1 MATSRGYNS
10 YRGRTPL
17 WKKLLVIVLILV
29 ILAAGTFLFLQ
40 KYLVY
45 DDSGQM
51 RLDLPW
57 SHEEPP
63 SSSADPAPSQ
73 GEPDDT
79 DLIIQEPESPAVR
92 GVLLSGDSAGWQT
105 AVNGLEAAGENA
117 FAVTVKETGGRLCYL
132 SQVAGA
138 SAAGTAAETDG
149 VLRQLL
155 RGGTYAIARISCFR
169 DGLRANADIE
179 GMGLKNT
186 GGYIFYD
193 GNNENW
199 LDPGKEAARKYLCD
213 IAAECAAM
221 GFDEI
226 LLTDFTY
233 PTVGKVNKIDYGA
246 TEQAANLQAFLQE
259 MAAVLPEDV
268 KLSVELPAQLLA
280 EGTDPV
286 AGLNLAEIT
295 EQADAV
301 YAVTT
306 EEEAAALAQQLS
318 AVSEDALLIPE
329 LAAAPAGDVLKTWLL
344 LP

>member
-29 ILAAGTFLFLQ
+29 ILAACAFLFLQ

-63 SSSADPAPSQ
+63 SDGPDPSQ

-79 DLIIQEPESPAVR
+79 DLIIQEPETPAVR
-92 GVLLSGDSAGWQT
+92 GILLSGDSAGWQT
-105 AVNGLEAAGENA
+105 AVNGLEAAGETA

-132 SQVAGA
+132 SQVAGV
-138 SAAGTAAETDG
+138 SAAEAAAETDG

-155 RGGTYAIARISCFR
+155 SSEAYAIARISCFR

-186 GGYIFYD
+186 GGYVFYD

-199 LDPGKEAARKYLCD
+199 LDPGKEAARRYLCD

-246 TEQAANLQAFLQE
+246 TEQAANLQSFLRE
-259 MAAVLPEDV
+259 MAAILPENV
-268 KLSVELPAQLLA
+268 KLSVELPAQLIA

-295 EQADAV
+295 EQVDAV
-301 YAVTT
+301 YAAAA
-306 EEEAAALAQQLS
+306 EEEAAALAEQLS
-318 AVSEDALLIPE
+318 AVSEDTLLIPE
-329 LAAAPAGDVLKTWLL
+329 LAAAPTGGILKAWLI

>member
-1 MATSRGYNS
+1 MSKGYNS

-17 WKKLLVIVLILV
+17 WKKLLVVVLILV

-51 RLDLPW
+51 RLELPW

-63 SSSADPAPSQ
+63 SDSVDPSED
-73 GEPDDT
+73 EPDDA
-79 DLIIQEPESPAVR
+79 DLIIQEPETPVVR
-92 GVLLSGDSAGWQT
+92 GILLPGGSVGWQT
-105 AVNGLEAAGENA
+105 AVDGLKAAGETA
-117 FAVTVKETGGRLCYL
+117 FAVTVKEPGGRLHYL
-132 SQVAGA
+132 SQAAGA
-138 SAAGTAAETDG
+138 SAADDAAEADG

-155 RGGTYAIARISCFR
+155 NGGTYAIARISCFR
-169 DGLRANADIE
+169 DGLRANADME

-199 LDPGKEAARKYLCD
+199 LDPGKEAARRYLCD

-233 PTVGKVNKIDYGA
+233 PTVGKLNKIDYGA
-246 TEQAANLQAFLQE
+246 AEQTANLQAFLQE
-259 MAAVLPEDV
+259 MAKVLPENV
-268 KLSVELPAQLLA
+268 KLSVELPARLIT
-280 EGTDPV
+280 EGADMA

-295 EQADAV
+295 EQVDAV

-306 EEEAAALAQQLS
+306 ETGAAALAEQLS
-318 AVSEDALLIPE
+318 AVSEDVLFIPE
-329 LAAAPAGDVLKTWLL
+329 LAAAPAGGILKSWLVLS
-344 LP
+344 